1 MMGMGCCGGGLFG
14 GQRGGNRMQWS
25 DGKDL
30 EAILKERLARG
41 EITAD
46 EYERIRA
53 ILAEG
58 QVQVAAPA
66 RPRQMAGG

>member
-1 MMGMGCCGGGLFG
+1 
-14 GQRGGNRMQWS
+14 MQWS

-58 QVQVAAPA
+58 QVPVAAPA

>member
-1 MMGMGCCGGGLFG
+1 MGCGGGGLFG
-14 GQRGGNRMQWS
+14 GQRAGNRMQQS

-46 EYERIRA
+46 EYERICA
-53 ILAEG
+53 ILAEE
-58 QVQVAAPA
+58 PA
-66 RPRQMAGG
+66 GARVVPRPRQMAGG